1 MEHTQFWTHL
11 WEGLRS
17 IRPIKQG
24 LSIRPLVQNIGLLG
38 LNIRLLGQS
47 IRLLGLSIRQL
58 GLSIRLLGQS
68 IRLLVQSIILLVQGM
83 RQLIVKEGK
92 QLGKQWWE
100 RILC

>member
-1 MEHTQFWTHL
+1 MGHTQFWIHL

-38 LNIRLLGQS
+38 LN
-47 IRLLGLSIRQL
+47 
-58 GLSIRLLGQS
+58 IRLLGQS